1 MKICRKIDI
10 TNKIIQIILYFI
22 FLIFVHNNND
32 KKMQEQRTAKSTKK
46 ILGSFFLFIT
56 LYNNTYI
63 FVIETYKQMM
73 FIDIL

>member
-1 MKICRKIDI
+1 
-10 TNKIIQIILYFI
+10 
-22 FLIFVHNNND
+22 
-32 KKMQEQRTAKSTKK
+32 MQEQRTVKSTKK

-73 FIDIL
+73 FINIL